1 MLQNLSVENYALIEK
16 LNIELNQGLN
26 IITGETGAG
35 KSILLGALGL
45 ILGQRADTSSLKNP
59 EKSCVVEGTFRV
71 EKMNLS
77 SFFEENDIEYDD
89 QAIVR
94 RVISPSG
101 KSRAFIN
108 DTPVTLN
115 TLKELGV
122 KLIDIHSQHESLLIA
137 NQQFQLNIL
146 DVVAN
151 NARLLEDYKQ
161 IYRHLKKEE
170 EALSTLVNQQVK
182 TASDYDYFSFQHQQL
197 EDAKLKADEQQQLE
211 EEESELANAENIKAE
226 LQLCTDIIANGEQ
239 ATLNNLKACS
249 QSLKRIKEVFHKADS
264 LYERIESVAIE
275 LKDINNELESYNDK
289 VEVNP
294 ERLAQVKER
303 LDLIYTLQQK
313 HRASSIDELIA
324 IKDELEER
332 LQQLGS
338 YEEQIA
344 TKKAIVEELKNKA
357 TKLANELTTNRKA
370 AIEAVKSHVEE
381 LLAQLG
387 MPFARIAIEVEEA
400 EFGSNGADKVELLFS
415 ANKQL
420 QLQSVSKVASGGEM
434 SRLMLTIKTLLAK
447 EGNLPTIIF
456 DEIDTGVS
464 GEVADKMG
472 SIIKDVSKN
481 IQVVNITHLPQIA
494 SKGDHHFYV
503 YKDNNDQTTSTK
515 IKLLTEEERITEIA
529 KMLSGKDVSTA
540 AIQNAKALLK
550 ASTRY

>member
-249 QSLKRIKEVFHKADS
+249 LSLKRIKEVFHKADS

-400 EFGSNGADKVELLFS
+400 ELGSNGADKVELLFS

>member
-77 SFFEENDIEYDD
+77 SFFEENDIEYDN

-182 TASDYDYFSFQHQQL
+182 TASDYDYLSFQHQQL

>member
-400 EFGSNGADKVELLFS
+400 ELGSNGADKVELLFS

>member
-151 NARLLEDYKQ
+151 NARLLENYKQ

-264 LYERIESVAIE
+264 LYERIECVAIE

-400 EFGSNGADKVELLFS
+400 ELGSNGADKVELLFS